1 MTIRT
6 RFAIL
11 RQNPVIRI
19 GLLLLGVIF
28 LIITP
33 LLGPLPGPGGV
44 FTFAIG
50 AGLVL
55 RNSVWAR
62 KRYVRFKK
70 RKPKMGGWA
79 DWGLRRQSAKRRIER
94 DKQQQKAGTQSGQ
107 KTGTEN

>member
-1 MTIRT
+1 MSFRT
-6 RFAIL
+6 RFAVL
-11 RQNPVIRI
+11 RQNPVVRI
-19 GLLLLGVIF
+19 GLLVLGVIF

-55 RNSVWAR
+55 QNSVWAR

-70 RKPKMGGWA
+70 QQPKMGGWA
-79 DWGLRRQSAKRRIER
+79 DWGLRRQSAKRRVER
-94 DKQQQKAGTQSGQ
+94 DKGQQSSGR
-107 KTGTEN
+107 KSGGKN

>member
-1 MTIRT
+1 MSLRT
-6 RFAIL
+6 RFSAL
-11 RQNPVIRI
+11 RQNPIVRI
-19 GLLLLGVIF
+19 GLLMLGVIF

-55 RNSVWAR
+55 QNSVWAR

-70 RKPKMGGWA
+70 QRPKMGGWA
-79 DWGLRRQSAKRRIER
+79 DWGLRRQSAKRRVER
-94 DKQQQKAGTQSGQ
+94 DKEERRTSQKPES
-107 KTGTEN
+107 KN

>member
-1 MTIRT
+1 MSIRT
-6 RFAIL
+6 RFATF
-11 RQNPVIRI
+11 RQNPVARI
-19 GLLLLGVIF
+19 GLLLVGVVF

-55 RNSVWAR
+55 QNSVWAR

-70 RKPKMGGWA
+70 QRPKMGGWA
-79 DWGLRRQSAKRRIER
+79 DWGLRRQSAKRRVLR
-94 DKQQQKAGTQSGQ
+94 DKDQQSSAR
-107 KTGTEN
+107 KTGREN